1 MARIRQLDWYQ
12 RGILILLLA
21 LALVFAVI
29 YRVRIARV
37 GFLYQDKIFVPSE
50 ENGVTVYSGKISGE
64 PAQFTVSEDKAVLF
78 HCGEKTYGPYTV
90 TEDPTA
96 LPEVEIE
103 REGMT
108 GVEIREGEKLVFR
121 GGFWQSG
128 EDYWLRRQDG
138 SMDLS
143 VGVFVTGD
151 GVMRDAN
158 GNAVDP
164 LEPALSDILRLV
176 YGPELTH
183 KGSWL
188 AWFGAVFISLLNTG
202 SILYADELFRWNLSF
217 QIQNAETT
225 VPSEWEMMKRYLSWT
240 VLTIMLLVIYIVGL
254 RA

>member
-1 MARIRQLDWYQ
+1 MARIRQLNWYQ

-29 YRVRIARV
+29 YRVSIARV

-50 ENGVTVYSGKISGE
+50 ENGVTVYSGKLRGE
-64 PAQFTVSEDKAVLF
+64 PAQFTVSEKKSVSF
-78 HCGEKTYGPYTV
+78 RCGEKTYGPYTV

-96 LPEVEIE
+96 RPEVEIE

-121 GGFWQSG
+121 GGFWRSG
-128 EDYWLRRQDG
+128 EDYWLHNEDG
-138 SMDLS
+138 DIEL
-143 VGVFVTGD
+143 FEIFYTTDD

-188 AWFGAVFISLLNTG
+188 AWFSAVFISLLNAG
-202 SILYADELFRWNLSF
+202 SILYADELFRWDLSF
-217 QIQNAETT
+217 QIQNAETA
-225 VPSEWEMMKRYLSWT
+225 VPSEWEMMKRYLGWT
-240 VLTIMLLVIYIVGL
+240 ALTIAVLVIDLLGL

>member
-64 PAQFTVSEDKAVLF
+64 PAQFTVSEDKAVSF

-96 LPEVEIE
+96 LPEEEI
-103 REGMT
+103 RSTGMT

-128 EDYWLRRQDG
+128 EDYWLRREDG
-138 SMDLS
+138 SMELFEIS
-143 VGVFVTGD
+143 YTTSD
-151 GVMRDAN
+151 GVQRDAN
-158 GNAVDP
+158 GNVIDP
-164 LEPALSDILRLV
+164 LEPSLSDILRLV

-183 KGSWL
+183 KGTWL
-188 AWFGAVFISLLNTG
+188 AWFGAVFISLLNAG
-202 SILYADELFRWNLSF
+202 SILYADELFRWDLSF
-217 QIQNAETT
+217 QIQNAETA

>member
-1 MARIRQLDWYQ
+1 MARIRRLDWYQ
-12 RGILILLLA
+12 RGILLLLLA

>member
-64 PAQFTVSEDKAVLF
+64 PAQFTVSEDKAVSF

-188 AWFGAVFISLLNTG
+188 AWFGAVFLSILNAV
-202 SILYADELFRWNLSF
+202 SILYADELFHWDLSF
-217 QIQNAETT
+217 QIRNAETAE
-225 VPSEWEMMKRYLSWT
+225 PSDWELMKRYLGWT
-240 VLTIMLLVIYIVGL
+240 VFTIMVLVIYIVGL

>member
-50 ENGVTVYSGKISGE
+50 ENGATVYSGKISGE
-64 PAQFTVSEDKAVLF
+64 PAQFTVSEDKAVSF

-128 EDYWLRRQDG
+128 EDYWLHNEDG
-138 SMDLS
+138 DMELFEIFYTTD
-143 VGVFVTGD
+143 D

-188 AWFGAVFISLLNTG
+188 AWFGAVFISLLNAG
-202 SILYADELFRWNLSF
+202 SILYADELFRWDLSF
-217 QIQNAETT
+217 QIRNAETAE
-225 VPSEWEMMKRYLSWT
+225 PSDWELMERYLSWT

>member
-12 RGILILLLA
+12 RGILLLLLA

-50 ENGVTVYSGKISGE
+50 ENGVTVYFGKISGE
-64 PAQFTVSEDKAVLF
+64 PAQFTVSEDKAVSF

-176 YGPELTH
+176 FDPELTH

-188 AWFGAVFISLLNTG
+188 AWFGAVFLSILNAV
-202 SILYADELFRWNLSF
+202 SILYADELFHWDLSF
-217 QIQNAETT
+217 QIRNAETAE
-225 VPSEWEMMKRYLSWT
+225 PSDWELMKRYLGWT
-240 VLTIMLLVIYIVGL
+240 VFTIMVLVIYIVGL

>member
-1 MARIRQLDWYQ
+1 MAKIRQLDWYQ

-29 YRVRIARV
+29 YRVCIARV

-64 PAQFTVSEDKAVLF
+64 PAQFTVSEDKAVSF

-96 LPEVEIE
+96 LPEEEIQST
-103 REGMT
+103 GMK

-143 VGVFVTGD
+143 EVTYVVND
-151 GVMRDAN
+151 GVQRDAN
-158 GNAVDP
+158 GNVIDP
-164 LEPALSDILRLV
+164 LEPALCDILRLV

-188 AWFGAVFISLLNTG
+188 AWFSAVFISLLNAG
-202 SILYADELFRWNLSF
+202 SILYADELFRWDLSF
-217 QIQNAETT
+217 QIQNAEAAE
-225 VPSEWEMMKRYLSWT
+225 PSEWEMMKRYLSWT